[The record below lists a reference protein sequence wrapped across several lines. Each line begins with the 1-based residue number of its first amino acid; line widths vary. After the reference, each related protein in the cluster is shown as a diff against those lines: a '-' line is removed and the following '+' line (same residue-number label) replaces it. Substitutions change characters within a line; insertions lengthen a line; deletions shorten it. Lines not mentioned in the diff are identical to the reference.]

1 MDTEQTKI
9 KKLNHMKDTVED
21 VLLNQTIDRNFI
33 IGVACVFTQVSES
46 AFVAKLL
53 RHKKLVKCDTGD
65 YIAYFVNLIDKN
77 SPIFINI
84 KLEASKYNNKPEE
97 EGEQDEQD
105 SYDQQTVGYQTG
117 IDILHAIIQDIANYM
132 DKQTKNNDLPESE
145 WLKMYNVKTKEAFKL
160 LKEQLK

>member
-1 MDTEQTKI
+1 MDTEQSETK
-9 KKLNHMKDTVED
+9 KPTHMKNIMVE
-21 VLLNQTIDRNFI
+21 VLKKKINQNFI

-46 AFVAKLL
+46 AKVARLL

-65 YIAYFVNLIDKN
+65 YIAYFVNLIDKS

-105 SYDQQTVGYQTG
+105 SYYQQTTGYQAG
-117 IDILHAIIQDIANYM
+117 RDILDAIILDIANYM